1 VALLGSGA
9 AWLSTTPSWA
19 MAPVRCGLPGI
30 IIAND
35 GLSCAGT
42 LVELGDTQ
50 ERVFRLCGAPNS
62 ASHSVAQAR
71 GKTTTVDIWR
81 YERYGS
87 FPRLLR
93 FQNGILFSLAAA
105 SPR

>member
-1 VALLGSGA
+1 
-9 AWLSTTPSWA
+9 

>member
-1 VALLGSGA
+1 
-9 AWLSTTPSWA
+9 
-19 MAPVRCGLPGI
+19 MAPVRHGPPGI
-30 IIAND
+30 VIAND

-42 LVELGDTQ
+42 LVELGDTE
-50 ERVFRLCGAPNS
+50 ERVLRLCGTPTS
-62 ASHSVAQAR
+62 ASHAVAQAR

-93 FQNGILFSLAAA
+93 FQNGILFSLAAG